1 MNLMFACVEDMIP
14 RIDHVLS
21 QINEVRN
28 MWPHYGKA
36 RESILVAT
44 NDILKPKSLYAQM
57 LADCSSMDVVVDADS
72 GEANSRG
79 GAVLISESL
88 QRRPGCRIEHL
99 NLPDEPL
106 VIVHEV
112 TSNTTLPA
120 VEEHWSSAR
129 SAREA
134 LARARKVREA

>member
-1 MNLMFACVEDMIP
+1 MQGTNEVNLMFACVEDMIP

-57 LADCSSMDVVVDADS
+57 LADCSSMDVVVGADS
-72 GEANSRG
+72 DEANSRG
-79 GAVLISESL
+79 VAVLISESL
-88 QRRPGCRIEHL
+88 QRRPGCL
-99 NLPDEPL
+99 GLS
-106 VIVHEV
+106 
-112 TSNTTLPA
+112 TSIYPI
-120 VEEHWSSAR
+120 
-129 SAREA
+129 
-134 LARARKVREA
+134 